1 MTLLKLYKRMR
12 METFTESMNL
22 LKLYKTNTY
31 LKIVDFNRY
40 MKIVNNN
47 ELSEG
52 TKLDLMKIE
61 LKYLNGKTKND

>member
-1 MTLLKLYKRMR
+1 

-22 LKLYKTNTY
+22 LKLYKTNKS
-31 LKIVDFNRY
+31 LKICDFNRY

-47 ELSEG
+47 EISEG

-61 LKYLNGKTKND
+61 LKYLNGVKPHDL